1 MPVKSGIELRD
12 LGQVTAPLCPTSHGR
27 KGTRKPFLL
36 TAPPPSISED
46 QMGSSE
52 KTPGKFLQGVPFDAR
67 NYNDHV
73 TVRGAP
79 GPCALQGGVRSV
91 CDSGQSPGHL
101 GRNVTVA
108 AHLSL
113 RPLVGPSAVCRQR
126 RSER

>member
-1 MPVKSGIELRD
+1 
-12 LGQVTAPLCPTSHGR
+12 
-27 KGTRKPFLL
+27 
-36 TAPPPSISED
+36 
-46 QMGSSE
+46 MGSSE

-108 AHLSL
+108 AHLLL

-126 RSER
+126 RRDR